1 MTSCYNPFS
10 LEGKKIFIT
19 GASSGI
25 GKATAIECARLGATL
40 IITGRNETRLS
51 ETLNS
56 LEGDGHKMIIADLT
70 KAEDIERLINN
81 TEPVDGLVL
90 SSGISI
96 MLPLK
101 MAKRDKILS
110 VFETNIL
117 APAEL
122 IRSFLKKRLINNE
135 ASVVSLASVQGV
147 AHWIQGNGIYGA
159 SKAAISSWIRTLAV
173 ELSPKRI
180 RANSICPG
188 MTETPLIHNDG
199 ISDEELQKDTDN
211 YLMHRYSTPQEI
223 AWAVVYFLSD
233 ASKWVTGT
241 NFIIDGGCSI
251 KP

>member
-40 IITGRNETRLS
+40 IITGRNETRLA

-70 KAEDIERLINN
+70 KAEDIERLVNN